1 MSIKIN
7 RSLRQCG
14 FRPRQESEI
23 LDSVPQDLIRRL
35 TSKELAGVM
44 QALDAHWHK
53 AQAAKEQEILGE
65 GCIWSNQHGKLLDLC
80 IKGEDFEITE
90 KEV

>member
-7 RSLRQCG
+7 RSLKQCG

-23 LDSVPQDLIRRL
+23 LDSVPQELIDRL
-35 TSKELAGVM
+35 TGKEIAMMM

-53 AQAAKEQEILGE
+53 AQAAKEQAILSE
-65 GCIWSNQHGKLLDLC
+65 GCIWSNQHGKL
-80 IKGEDFEITE
+80 FEITE
-90 KEV
+90 KEA

>member
-7 RSLRQCG
+7 RALKQCG

-23 LDSVPQDLIRRL
+23 LDSVPQDLMKRL
-35 TSKELAGVM
+35 TSKELASMM

-53 AQAAKEQEILGE
+53 AQAAKDQEILGE